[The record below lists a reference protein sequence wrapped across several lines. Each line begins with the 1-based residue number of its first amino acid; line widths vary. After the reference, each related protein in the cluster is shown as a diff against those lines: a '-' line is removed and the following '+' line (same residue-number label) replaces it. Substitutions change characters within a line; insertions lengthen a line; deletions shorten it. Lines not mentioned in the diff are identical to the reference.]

1 MKKLKIISEPLN
13 DFPRIIEAWNGFIKH
28 YGINGFQ
35 NEVANIMETFAG
47 EPAKGAAMF
56 RNRLTTMQHTQH
68 LVDTMTRIMEGTIDH
83 APAWA
88 LDTVAE
94 WLTRQISDNTDN
106 APF

>member
-35 NEVANIMETFAG
+35 NEVANIMETLAG

-56 RNRLTTMQHTQH
+56 RNRLTTMQHNQH

-94 WLTRQISDNTDN
+94 WLTRQISDNRRRVD
-106 APF
+106 